1 MMVGFEFMVLE
12 ELEKIKFSGSN
23 TGDFYE
29 AYLKTA

>member
-1 MMVGFEFMVLE
+1 MVLE